1 MSMTKNELESY
12 FLSHNYPRYER
23 EGWDNYCEAVG
34 LNSRSLH
41 PRDREQRQRH
51 DLPLFG

>member
-1 MSMTKNELESY
+1 MTKNELEAY

-34 LNSRSLH
+34 LKLTVPCIHAEMAVEVFLLN
-41 PRDREQRQRH
+41 
-51 DLPLFG
+51 